1 MRGKSNKKYYTFE
14 REGIHVDEINAIKKI
29 SHALYSSQIPSQA
42 KQVVIVCIGTDRIT
56 GDSLGPLVG
65 SYLTSLDGFRVK
77 VYGTLEHPVHAVNL
91 REVIN
96 KVENTHRNTDVLA
109 IDACLGKTEQIGSIL
124 VKRGPVR
131 PGAALQKDLPAV
143 GHVHIKGVV
152 NAGGSMEFL
161 TLQSTRLYDVM
172 KMSEVI
178 GKGIAHHFAIE
189 PLR

>member
-1 MRGKSNKKYYTFE
+1 MREKSGNKDYTYE
-14 REGIHVDEINAIKKI
+14 REGIHVDEMNAVKKI

-65 SYLTSLDGFRVK
+65 SYLTSLDCFRVK

-91 REVIN
+91 REVI
-96 KVENTHRNTDVLA
+96 KSVESKHRNLDILA
-109 IDACLGKTEQIGSIL
+109 IDACLGKTEQIGNIL

-152 NAGGSMEFL
+152 NASGSMEFL

-178 GKGIAHHFAIE
+178 GKGIARYFAI
-189 PLR
+189 